1 MRTKALIAAC
11 LPSRGHTRS
20 RVNLVADWF
29 RRSMRI
35 YTNVARLIESPN
47 ERVLLVYGAGHLGW
61 LQFAFGSSPNIR
73 LRKLAEFA
81 K

>member
-1 MRTKALIAAC
+1 
-11 LPSRGHTRS
+11 
-20 RVNLVADWF
+20 
-29 RRSMRI
+29 MRI

-47 ERVLLVYGAGHLGW
+47 ERVLLVYGAGHLGG